1 MNPSSRR
8 SNFEPGLY
16 ILAFALAL
24 GLRFV
29 QLGAPLL
36 SDAEAAWAMQAL
48 DVTRGLRPALGPQP
62 GYVMLTSAL
71 FYLMDSTNFLARFWP
86 ALFGGLLTLAPLAFR
101 ERIGRTPALV
111 LAFGLALD
119 PGLVSLSRQAG
130 SLIPA
135 LGAAALAWAAWERR
149 KPSLAGFFAGLAL
162 LGGPSLWLGL
172 LIFGLAYALAQGLL
186 PAVETGAG
194 PNVPAR
200 SVREELKLAG
210 AYALGTLLV
219 AGTLFFLSPN
229 GISAA
234 LASLPAFLNGWGRPS
249 GVPATRLLLALA
261 VYQPLPVLFAVAAL
275 LRAAWMRRQIKNLP
289 EDAPSYAPEA
299 IRKKSAPAF
308 RLGLWA
314 LVALLLALFY
324 PAHEIGDLAWALV
337 PLWALAAL
345 EISHHLNLPDE
356 DRQETFGAL
365 ALTVALL
372 AFAWLDFASLN
383 FVGYQSTDWTTRIY
397 LLIGALAL
405 LVLSLFLVAL
415 GWSSEIALR
424 GGVWGVL
431 AVLVFYSLSAAWGG
445 TGLRTPDGVE
455 LWLSEAQPGQLE
467 LIARTVDDAS
477 DWSTGVASHLPVLIV
492 GVDSP
497 ALEWALRRHPVGKAA
512 SLDLLS
518 TPEVVISPEMN
529 ELSLP
534 AAYRGQDFY
543 LRHSPVWSQL
553 PAFDWIRWLTSRD
566 FPRQSDVVVLWVRD
580 DLFIDATAQP

>member
-1 MNPSSRR
+1 MNSSRR
-8 SNFEPGLY
+8 SNLEPGLY

-24 GLRFV
+24 GLRFI
-29 QLGAPLL
+29 QLGAPAL

-48 DVTRGLRPALGPQP
+48 AVTRGLRPALGPQP
-62 GYVMLTSAL
+62 GYVMLTSPL

-86 ALFGGLLTLAPLAFR
+86 AIFGGLMVLAPLAFR

-149 KPSLAGFFAGLAL
+149 KPALAGFFGGLAL

-194 PNVPAR
+194 PQVPPR

-219 AGTLFFLSPN
+219 VGTLFFLSPN

-234 LASLPAFLNGWGRPS
+234 LASLPAFLNGWVHPS
-249 GVPATRLLLALA
+249 GVPASRLLLALA
-261 VYQPLPVLFAVAAL
+261 VYQPLPVIFAVAAL
-275 LRAAWMRRQIKNLP
+275 LRAAWMRRQAKNQP
-289 EDAPSYAPEA
+289 EESPAFVAETLRERS
-299 IRKKSAPAF
+299 SLAF

-314 LVALLLALFY
+314 LAALLLALFY
-324 PAHEIGDLAWALV
+324 PARGVADLAWALV

-365 ALTVALL
+365 ALTLALL
-372 AFAWLDFASLN
+372 SFAWLDFASLN
-383 FVGYQSTDWTTRIY
+383 FVGYQSTDWATRIY

-405 LVLSLFLVAL
+405 LVLSLFLIAL

-424 GGVWGVL
+424 GGVWGLTAVL
-431 AVLVFYSLSAAWGG
+431 AFYTLGVAWGG
-445 TGLRTPDGVE
+445 TGLRTPNGME
-455 LWLSEAQPGQLE
+455 LWLSEAQPGQLA
-467 LIARTVDDAS
+467 LIAQTVDETS
-477 DWSTGVASHLPVLIV
+477 EWSTGIASHLPVLIV

-497 ALEWALRRHPVGKAA
+497 ALEWALRRHPVEKAA

-518 TPEVVISPEMN
+518 TPEIVISPEMDD
-529 ELSLP
+529 LSLP

-543 LRHSPVWSQL
+543 LRHRPAWSDL
-553 PAFDWIRWLTSRD
+553 PSFDWIRWLTSRD
-566 FPRQSDVVVLWVRD
+566 YPLQNDVVVLWVRD
-580 DLFIDATAQP
+580 DLFIDATPQP